1 MTDISK
7 VATALVRAKPHF
19 KPIDVSLSDKSAH
32 APLETILAAIT
43 VPLATEGLVILQPL
57 SIRDDRSI
65 LITAILHESGE
76 SIESEMLLPVV
87 ADIQKFGAMLIRY
100 RCFAICS
107 MLAISGASEN
117 VDLTPIVKPVDRQ
130 LEIKSLISELRLT
143 GSDVNGIMQSWFP
156 GKGKI
161 SLLSD
166 QEFDLLK
173 LKLQETANLR
183 QERMLAIS

>member
-1 MTDISK
+1 MEVDQETISK

-32 APLETILAAIT
+32 
-43 VPLATEGLVILQPL
+43 VI
-57 SIRDDRSI
+57 
-65 LITAILHESGE
+65 
-76 SIESEMLLPVV
+76 
-87 ADIQKFGAMLIRY
+87 ADVSKFGAILIKY
-100 RCFAICS
+100 RCFSLCS
-107 MLAISGASEN
+107 ILGISGVSED
-117 VDLTPIVKPVDRQ
+117 VDLTPVVTPIDRQ

-173 LKLQETANLR
+173 LKLHETANLR
-183 QERMLAIS
+183 QERMLAIH